1 MLKMRE
7 KIDTLMDQDYK
18 TFVKSFISLE
28 TGVEDER
35 VLEQVAEDFLINM
48 PYSSLVN
55 EDLYR
60 KASSLEQRKDINK
73 LEKSKLS
80 IRSHSV

>member
-7 KIDTLMDQDYK
+7 KIDALMDQDYK

-28 TGVEDER
+28 TGIEDDR
-35 VLEQVAEDFLINM
+35 ILEQVAEEFFTTM

-60 KASSLEQRKDINK
+60 KASSLEQRKEINEF
-73 LEKSKLS
+73 EKEEVKY
-80 IRSHSV
+80 

>member
-1 MLKMRE
+1 MGTLKMRKE
-7 KIDTLMDQDYK
+7 MEALMDQDYK

-60 KASSLEQRKDINK
+60 KVSSLEQRKDINK
-73 LEKSKLS
+73 LEKK
-80 IRSHSV
+80 

>member
-28 TGVEDER
+28 TGIEDDR
-35 VLEQVAEDFLINM
+35 ILEQVAEEFFTTM

-60 KASSLEQRKDINK
+60 KASSLEQRKEINEF
-73 LEKSKLS
+73 EKEEVKY
-80 IRSHSV
+80 